1 MKTDFDILIIGGG
14 LVGASL
20 AVALR
25 ESPLRIGVIE
35 AVPLAASS
43 QPSYD
48 DRTLALAYGSK
59 QIFDSIGCWRD
70 IAPEATP
77 IDRIHISDRGHFGV
91 TRLSAVES
99 GMPALGYVVANRAL
113 GAVLLKAMQASK
125 NIEWLC
131 PAEMREISIEGELAT
146 VVIEGVPSP
155 LTGEGQDGGGKNRAH
170 ASLHPHPNPPPS
182 RGREKTL
189 RARLVIAADGAHSAV
204 RAALGI
210 EAERTEYCQSA
221 IVSTVTAGEPH
232 GNTAYERFTDT
243 GPLALL
249 PLTDNRCAVVWS
261 ANAEEVPAITGW
273 SDTEFLA
280 QLQDRFGDRLGVFTR
295 LGKRTAY
302 PLMLTRVKEQV
313 RERLA
318 LIGNAA
324 HTVHP
329 VAGQGFNLGLR
340 DVAVMAEILTDT
352 LRRGEDIGGLTA
364 LRRYAD
370 WRVRDNRV
378 TAGFTNGLIRIFS
391 NNAFPLTFV
400 RNAGLIAVDLLPGV
414 KRRFVRVTSG
424 LAGRLP
430 RLARGLP
437 L

>member
-1 MKTDFDILIIGGG
+1 LIAVRTDYDILIIGGG

-20 AVALR
+20 ACALR

-35 AVPLAASS
+35 AVPLTTST

-59 QIFDSIGCWRD
+59 KIFESMGCWTG

-77 IDRIHISDRGHFGV
+77 IGRIHISDRGHFGV
-91 TRLSAVES
+91 TRLSAAES
-99 GMPALGYVVANRAL
+99 GMPALGYVVPNRSLGVAL
-113 GAVLLKAMQASK
+113 MQTLQRAK

-131 PAEMREISIEGELAT
+131 PAEMQEIRLNPELASVT
-146 VVIEGVPSP
+146 VRHHDVNRM
-155 LTGEGQDGGGKNRAH
+155 LT
-170 ASLHPHPNPPPS
+170 
-182 RGREKTL
+182 
-189 RARLVIAADGAHSAV
+189 ARLVIAADGAHSAV

-221 IVSTVTAGEPH
+221 IVTTVTAGAPH

-249 PLTDNRCAVVWS
+249 PLSENRFTVVWS
-261 ANAEEVPAITGW
+261 ANEDEAQTILGW
-273 SDTEFLA
+273 HDTEFLNR
-280 QLQDRFGDRLGVFTR
+280 LQDRFGDRLGTFTR
-295 LGKRTAY
+295 PGRRAVY
-302 PLMLTRVKEQV
+302 PLALTRVKEQV

-340 DVAVMAEILTDT
+340 DVAVMAEILTDA
-352 LRRGEDIGGLTA
+352 LRLGEEIGDLTV

-391 NNAFPLTFV
+391 NNAFPLTFA
-400 RNAGLIAVDLLPGV
+400 RSAGLIAVDLLPGV

>member
-1 MKTDFDILIIGGG
+1 MKDNFDILIIGGG

-20 AVALR
+20 ACALR
-25 ESPLRIGVIE
+25 ESGLRIGVIE
-35 AVPLAASS
+35 AVPLAASA

-59 QIFDSIGCWRD
+59 KVFEGTGVWNEV
-70 IAPEATP
+70 APEATP
-77 IDRIHISDRGHFGV
+77 IERIHISDRGRFGV
-91 TRLSAVES
+91 TRLAASEA
-99 GMPALGYVVANRAL
+99 GLPALGYVVPNRAL
-113 GAVLLKAMQASK
+113 GVVLLKTLQASK

-131 PAEMREISIEGELAT
+131 PAEMQVIRLTPEAAAVT
-146 VVIEGVPSP
+146 VRHN
-155 LTGEGQDGGGKNRAH
+155 DAN
-170 ASLHPHPNPPPS
+170 
-182 RGREKTL
+182 KTL
-189 RARLVIAADGAHSAV
+189 TARLVIAADGAHSAV

-221 IVSTVTAGEPH
+221 VVTTVTASEPH

-249 PLTDNRCAVVWS
+249 PLRKNECAVVWS
-261 ANAEEVPAITGW
+261 AKEAEVQTILGW
-273 SDTEFLA
+273 SDAEFLDH
-280 QLQDRFGDRLGVFTR
+280 LQDRFGDRLGTFTR
-295 LGKRTAY
+295 LGKRAAY
-302 PLMLTRVKEQV
+302 PLALTRVREHV

-340 DVAVMAEILTDT
+340 DVASIAEILMDAV
-352 LRRGEDIGGLTA
+352 RAGEDIGSLA
-364 LRRYAD
+364 VLQRYAD
-370 WRVRDNRV
+370 WRQRDNQI

-391 NNAFPLTFV
+391 NNAFPLTFL
-400 RNAGLIAVDLLPGV
+400 RNAGLLAVDLMPGV
-414 KRRFVRVTSG
+414 KRGFVRVTSG
-424 LAGRLP
+424 LAGKLP
-430 RLARGLP
+430 RIARGLP

>member
-1 MKTDFDILIIGGG
+1 MKSDFDILIIGGG

-20 AVALR
+20 ACALR
-25 ESPLRIGVIE
+25 ASDLRIGVIE
-35 AVPLAASS
+35 AVPLAVSS

-59 QIFDSIGCWRD
+59 RIFESLGVWPD
-70 IAPEATP
+70 IAPDATP
-77 IDRIHISDRGHFGV
+77 IERIHISDRGHFGV
-91 TRLSAVES
+91 TRLAATEA
-99 GMPALGYVVANRAL
+99 GMPALGYVVANRVL
-113 GAVLLKAMQASK
+113 GVVLLKALQASK

-131 PAEMREISIEGELAT
+131 PAEMQSIKLNPEAASIT
-146 VVIEGVPSP
+146 VRHNDAN
-155 LTGEGQDGGGKNRAH
+155 Q
-170 ASLHPHPNPPPS
+170 
-182 RGREKTL
+182 TL
-189 RARLVIAADGAHSAV
+189 VARHVIAADGAHSEV
-204 RAALGI
+204 RAAMGI

-221 IVSTVTAGEPH
+221 IVTTVTAGEPH

-249 PLTDNRCAVVWS
+249 PLRQNACAVVWS
-261 ANAEEVPAITGW
+261 AKAAEAQTILGW
-273 SDTEFLA
+273 SDAEFLNR
-280 QLQDRFGDRLGVFTR
+280 LQDRFGDRLGTFTR
-295 LGKRTAY
+295 PGKRAAY
-302 PLMLTRVKEQV
+302 PLALTRVPEPV
-313 RERLA
+313 RARLA

-340 DVAVMAEILTDT
+340 DVAAIAEILTDAV
-352 LRRGEDIGGLTA
+352 RAGEDIGDLA
-364 LRRYAD
+364 VLRRYAD
-370 WRVRDNRV
+370 WRRRDNQV

-391 NNAFPLTFV
+391 NNAFPLTLA
-400 RNAGLIAVDLLPGV
+400 RNVGLLAVDLLPGV
-414 KRRFVRVTSG
+414 KRRFIRVTSG

>member
-1 MKTDFDILIIGGG
+1 MKTDFDIVIIGGG

-48 DRTLALAYGSK
+48 DRTLALAWGSK

-77 IDRIHISDRGHFGV
+77 IERIHISDRGHFGV
-91 TRLSAVES
+91 TRLSATES
-99 GMPALGYVVANRAL
+99 GLPALGYVVPNRAL
-113 GAVLLKAMQASK
+113 GVALMKTLQSSK
-125 NIEWLC
+125 NITWLC
-131 PAEMREISIEGELAT
+131 PAEMQEIKLNPESAT
-146 VVIEGVPSP
+146 VTVRHNDANRM
-155 LTGEGQDGGGKNRAH
+155 LT
-170 ASLHPHPNPPPS
+170 
-182 RGREKTL
+182 
-189 RARLVIAADGAHSAV
+189 ARLVIAADGAHSAV

-221 IVSTVTAGEPH
+221 IVTTVTAGEPH

-249 PLTDNRCAVVWS
+249 PLTQNRCAVVWS
-261 ANAEEVPAITGW
+261 ANADEVSTITGW
-273 SDTEFLA
+273 SDAEFLA
-280 QLQDRFGDRLGVFTR
+280 QLQDRFGDRLGTFTR
-295 LGKRTAY
+295 LGKRSAY

-340 DVAVMAEILTDT
+340 DVAVMAEILTDA
-352 LRRGEDIGGLTA
+352 LRNGEDIGGLTT

-424 LAGRLP
+424 LAGKLP

>member
-1 MKTDFDILIIGGG
+1 MKDNFDILIIGGG

-25 ESPLRIGVIE
+25 ASSLRLGVIE
-35 AVPLAASS
+35 AVPLVASS

-59 QIFDSIGCWRD
+59 RIFESVGVWNE
-70 IAPEATP
+70 IAPDATP
-77 IDRIHISDRGHFGV
+77 IERIHISDRGHFGI
-91 TRLSAVES
+91 TRLSAAEA
-99 GMPALGYVVANRAL
+99 GLPALGYVVANRAL
-113 GAVLLKAMQASK
+113 GAALLKMLHGSK
-125 NIEWLC
+125 QIDWLC
-131 PAEMREISIEGELAT
+131 PAEMQEIKLTPESASVT
-146 VVIEGVPSP
+146 VRHNDVS
-155 LTGEGQDGGGKNRAH
+155 
-170 ASLHPHPNPPPS
+170 
-182 RGREKTL
+182 KTL
-189 RARLVIAADGAHSAV
+189 TTRLVIAADGAHSAV
-204 RAALGI
+204 RAAMGI
-210 EAERTEYCQSA
+210 EAQRTEYRQSA
-221 IVSTVTAGEPH
+221 IVTTVTAGEPH

-249 PLTDNRCAVVWS
+249 PLTDNRCSVVWS
-261 ANAEEVPAITGW
+261 AKADEVPTITGW
-273 SDTEFLA
+273 SDAEFLNH
-280 QLQDRFGDRLGVFTR
+280 LQDRFGDRLGTFTR
-295 LGKRTAY
+295 PGKRTAY
-302 PLMLTRVKEQV
+302 PLALTRVQEQV

-340 DVAVMAEILTDT
+340 DVAALAEILTDAG
-352 LRRGEDIGGLTA
+352 RVREDIGSLTV

-370 WRVRDNRV
+370 WRKRDNQV

-391 NNAFPLTFV
+391 NNAFPLTLA
-400 RNAGLIAVDLLPGV
+400 RNASLIAVDLLPWV
-414 KRRFVRVTSG
+414 KRRLVRVTSG

>member
-1 MKTDFDILIIGGG
+1 SDFYLRPSALICGSNYLMKDNFDVLIIGGG

-20 AVALR
+20 AMALR
-25 ESPLRIGVIE
+25 ESPLRLGVIE
-35 AVPLAASS
+35 AIPLAAST

-59 QIFDSIGCWRD
+59 QIFDSIGCWDD

-77 IDRIHISDRGHFGV
+77 IEHIHISDRGHFGV
-91 TRLSAVES
+91 TRLSAAES
-99 GMPALGYVVANRAL
+99 GLPALGYVVPNRAL
-113 GAVLLKAMQASK
+113 GAALMKTLQSAK
-125 NIEWLC
+125 NITWLC
-131 PAEMREISIEGELAT
+131 PAEMQEIKLNSESAT
-146 VVIEGVPSP
+146 IAVRHNDANRT
-155 LTGEGQDGGGKNRAH
+155 LT
-170 ASLHPHPNPPPS
+170 
-182 RGREKTL
+182 
-189 RARLVIAADGAHSAV
+189 ARLVIAADGAHSAV
-204 RAALGI
+204 RRLLSIA
-210 EAERTEYCQSA
+210 AERTAYCQSA
-221 IVSTVTAGEPH
+221 IVTTVTVDEPH

-249 PLTDNRCAVVWS
+249 PLTHNRCAVVWS
-261 ANAEEVPAITGW
+261 AKAEEVETIIGW
-273 SDTEFLA
+273 SEAEFLA
-280 QLQDRFGDRLGVFTR
+280 HLQDRFGDRLGTFTR

-302 PLMLTRVKEQV
+302 PLMLTNVKEQV
-313 RERLA
+313 RTRLA

-340 DVAVMAEILTDT
+340 DVAVMAEILTDA
-352 LRRGEDIGGLTA
+352 LRSGEDIGGLPV
-364 LRRYAD
+364 LQRYAD

-414 KRRFVRVTSG
+414 KHRFVRVTSG

>member
-1 MKTDFDILIIGGG
+1 MRTDFDILIIGGG

-20 AVALR
+20 ACAMR
-25 ESPLRIGVIE
+25 ESPLRVGVIE
-35 AVPLAASS
+35 AVPLAASR

-48 DRTLALAYGSK
+48 DRTLALAYGSR
-59 QIFDSIGCWRD
+59 QIFDSIGCWQD

-77 IDRIHISDRGHFGV
+77 IERIHISDRGHFGA
-91 TRLSAVES
+91 TRLTAAEA
-99 GMPALGYVVANRAL
+99 GLPALGYVVPNRAL
-113 GAVLLKAMQASK
+113 GVALMKSLQPSK

-131 PAEMREISIEGELAT
+131 LAEMQDIRLDPESASVTIRHNDVT
-146 VVIEGVPSP
+146 RT
-155 LTGEGQDGGGKNRAH
+155 LT
-170 ASLHPHPNPPPS
+170 
-182 RGREKTL
+182 
-189 RARLVIAADGAHSAV
+189 ARLVVAADGAHSAV

-210 EAERTEYCQSA
+210 AAERTEYNQSA
-221 IVSTVTAGEPH
+221 IVTTVTVGVPH
-232 GNTAYERFTDT
+232 GYTAYERFTDT

-249 PLTDNRCAVVWS
+249 PLRNNNECAVVWS
-261 ANAEEVPAITGW
+261 AKAEEVQSILGW
-273 SDTEFLA
+273 RDTEFLA
-280 QLQDRFGDRLGVFTR
+280 QLQDRFGDRLGTFTR

-302 PLMLTRVKEQV
+302 PLVLTRVKEQV

-340 DVAVMAEILTDT
+340 DVATLAEVLADAVRTG
-352 LRRGEDIGGLTA
+352 REIGSFTV

-370 WRVRDNRV
+370 WRMRDNQI

-391 NNAFPLTFV
+391 NNAFPLTFL

-414 KRRFVRVTSG
+414 KRGFVRVTSG
-424 LAGRLP
+424 LGGRLP

>member
-1 MKTDFDILIIGGG
+1 MDYDILIIGGG

-20 AVALR
+20 ACALR

-59 QIFDSIGCWRD
+59 RIFDSMGCWQD

-77 IDRIHISDRGHFGV
+77 IERIHISDRGHFGV
-91 TRLSAVES
+91 TRLSAAEA
-99 GMPALGYVVANRAL
+99 GLPALGYVVPNRAL
-113 GAVLLKAMQASK
+113 GVALMKTLQTAK

-131 PAEMREISIEGELAT
+131 PTEMQNIRLNPESASVTVRHNDTGSYLKNPLSPEGRGIFET
-146 VVIEGVPSP
+146 GSSRT
-155 LTGEGQDGGGKNRAH
+155 LT
-170 ASLHPHPNPPPS
+170 
-182 RGREKTL
+182 
-189 RARLVIAADGAHSAV
+189 ARLVIAADGAHSAV

-221 IVSTVTAGEPH
+221 IVTVVTAGEPH

-249 PLTDNRCAVVWS
+249 PLTHTRCAVVWS
-261 ANAEEVPAITGW
+261 AKAEEVQTITGW
-273 SDTEFLA
+273 SDQEFLA
-280 QLQDRFGDRLGVFTR
+280 HLQDRFGERLGTFTR
-295 LGKRTAY
+295 PGRRAVY
-302 PLMLTRVKEQV
+302 PLALTRVKEQV

-340 DVAVMAEILTDT
+340 DVAAIAEVLMDAV
-352 LRRGEDIGGLTA
+352 RAGEDIGDLTV

-391 NNAFPLTFV
+391 NNAFPLTLA

-430 RLARGLP
+430 RLARGLS

>member
-20 AVALR
+20 ACALR
-25 ESPLRIGVIE
+25 ESGFRIGVIE
-35 AVPLAASS
+35 AVPLAAAS

-59 QIFDSIGCWRD
+59 RIFETLGVWDGIV
-70 IAPEATP
+70 PEATP
-77 IDRIHISDRGHFGV
+77 IARIHISDRGHFGV
-91 TRLSAVES
+91 TRLTAAEA
-99 GMPALGYVVANRAL
+99 GLPALGYVVPSRAL
-113 GAVLLKAMQASK
+113 GAALLKALEGSRQTD
-125 NIEWLC
+125 WLC
-131 PAEMREISIEGELAT
+131 PAEMRDISVTPDHAAVT
-146 VVIEGVPSP
+146 VHH
-155 LTGEGQDGGGKNRAH
+155 DRKD
-170 ASLHPHPNPPPS
+170 
-182 RGREKTL
+182 KTL
-189 RARLVIAADGAHSAV
+189 AARLVIAADGAHSAV

-221 IVSTVTAGEPH
+221 IVTTVTVGEPH

-249 PLTDNRCAVVWS
+249 PLRKNECAVVWS
-261 ANAEEVPAITGW
+261 AKEEEVKTILGW
-273 SDTEFLA
+273 SDAEFLNH
-280 QLQDRFGDRLGVFTR
+280 LQDRFGDRLGTFAR
-295 LGKRTAY
+295 LGNRVAY
-302 PLMLTRVKEQV
+302 PLALTRVPEQV
-313 RERLA
+313 RPRLA

-340 DVAVMAEILTDT
+340 DVAALAEILTDAV
-352 LRRGEDIGGLTA
+352 RAGDDIGDLHV

-370 WRVRDNRV
+370 WRRRDNQV

-391 NNAFPLTFV
+391 NNAFPLTFA
-400 RNAGLIAVDLLPGV
+400 RNAGLLAVDLLPGV

-424 LAGRLP
+424 LAGKLP

>member
-1 MKTDFDILIIGGG
+1 MNPTYDILIIGGG

-20 AVALR
+20 ACALR
-25 ESPLRIGVIE
+25 ASKLRIGVIE

-59 QIFDSIGCWRD
+59 RIFESMGVWQD
-70 IAPEATP
+70 IAPDATP
-77 IDRIHISDRGHFGV
+77 IERIHISDRGHFGV
-91 TRLSAVES
+91 TRLAATEA
-99 GMPALGYVVANRAL
+99 GLPALGYVVANRVL
-113 GAVLLKAMQASK
+113 GAALLKTLAGS
-125 NIEWLC
+125 NNVEWLC
-131 PAEMREISIEGELAT
+131 PAEMQEVKL
-146 VVIEGVPSP
+146 SP
-155 LTGEGQDGGGKNRAH
+155 ES
-170 ASLHPHPNPPPS
+170 ASVMVRHNDAN
-182 RGREKTL
+182 KTL
-189 RARLVIAADGAHSAV
+189 VARLVIAADGAHSAV

-221 IVSTVTAGEPH
+221 IVTTVTAGEPH

-249 PLTDNRCAVVWS
+249 PLRQNACAVVWS
-261 ANAEEVPAITGW
+261 AKAAEVPTILGW
-273 SDTEFLA
+273 SDAEFLNH
-280 QLQDRFGDRLGVFTR
+280 LQDRFGDRLGTFTR
-295 LGKRTAY
+295 PGKRAAY
-302 PLMLTRVKEQV
+302 PLALTRVPEPV
-313 RERLA
+313 RARLA

-340 DVAVMAEILTDT
+340 DVAAIAEILTDAV
-352 LRRGEDIGGLTA
+352 RAGADIGDLTV

-370 WRVRDNRV
+370 WRHRDNQV

-391 NNAFPLTFV
+391 NNAFPLTLA
-400 RNAGLIAVDLLPGV
+400 RNVGLLAVDLLPGV
-414 KRRFVRVTSG
+414 KRRFIRVTSG
-424 LAGRLP
+424 LAGKLP